1 MFNARRGGLR
11 VAVLYWLIEKTRR
24 RTLELTAGLDTRR
37 LDAFSLFCPAA
48 LLSSP
53 AQVGHPSKLSR
64 FAVKR
69 VIFVQFPVTR
79 VPARRGAP
87 ICRACPHTLTFPTA
101 DADFRDLLV
110 CWTIWSRIP
119 VFAAFHENL
128 CGQQCFAPLGGSVAF
143 MFGAVISRSPREGIS
158 ARMVQLHLQL
168 DPTDGVWR
176 LLESVFNGIS
186 DSLVFYGE
194 KSQSYLNNSF

>member
-24 RTLELTAGLDTRR
+24 RTLELTAGLGTRR
-37 LDAFSLFCPAA
+37 FDAFRLFCPAA

-87 ICRACPHTLTFPTA
+87 ICRASPHTLTFPTA
-101 DADFRDLLV
+101 DADFSLGSSSLLNHLV
-110 CWTIWSRIP
+110 THSR
-119 VFAAFHENL
+119 F
-128 CGQQCFAPLGGSVAF
+128 CS
-143 MFGAVISRSPREGIS
+143 ISRKPVRATVFCSPR
-158 ARMVQLHLQL
+158 RKRRVH
-168 DPTDGVWR
+168 VWR
-176 LLESVFNGIS
+176 RDQPLTKRRN
-186 DSLVFYGE
+186 
-194 KSQSYLNNSF
+194 